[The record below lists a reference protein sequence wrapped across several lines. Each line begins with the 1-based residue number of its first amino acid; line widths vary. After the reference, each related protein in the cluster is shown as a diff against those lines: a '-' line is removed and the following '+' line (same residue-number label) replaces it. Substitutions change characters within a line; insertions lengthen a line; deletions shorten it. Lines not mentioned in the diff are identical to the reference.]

1 MKIFVAANNKG
12 GVGKSELTRRLL
24 IAWARMGARV
34 VGIDLDGQ
42 ANLSDDLTSVNAMA
56 NGGWYAKC
64 AEHSITDVLEMRCD
78 LAAAL
83 TTVYLSNNHS
93 FRIALADGELDN
105 TADDMTTRPLA
116 IMVLKNAIEQ
126 TGDLADI
133 LIIDCPPN
141 LGPLT
146 YSAFIAAGRD
156 GQVIVPARPDE
167 KSYKGVLRV
176 GAKLREIRQLLGAA
190 PSIRGIVAGQVRDT
204 TSHRN
209 GLLLLSQTGLPLLAS
224 IPLRDGVKADA
235 ELDAAYTALAID
247 LLVEAA

>member
-1 MKIFVAANNKG
+1 MKTWVVANNKG

-24 IAWARMGARV
+24 IAWARLGKRV

-42 ANLSDDLTSVNAMA
+42 ANLSDDVGQRLGDGVTLDRA
-56 NGGWYAKC
+56 
-64 AEHSITDVLEMRCD
+64 HRSITDVLEMRCE
-78 LAAAL
+78 LTEAL
-83 TTVYLSNNHS
+83 TTVNLPGGAS
-93 FRIALADGELDN
+93 FRIAMADGELDN

-126 TGDLADI
+126 TEDLADI

-156 GQVIVPARPDE
+156 GRVIVPARPDE

-176 GAKLREIRQLLGAA
+176 GAKLCEIRQLLGAA

-204 TSHRN
+204 IAHRN
-209 GLLLLSQTGLPLLAS
+209 GLQLLAQTDLPILAS
-224 IPLRDGVKADA
+224 IPLRDGAKADA
-235 ELDAAYTALAID
+235 ELDAAYSALAVD
-247 LLVEAA
+247 LLTEGA